1 MKKLTSMNAKN
12 RGAKRLN
19 ADLDL
24 GMSSARNNSATG
36 ARSSAAIQS
45 MEERIQMKDQLREWK
60 NKKNE

>member
-1 MKKLTSMNAKN
+1 MKKLTGMNAKN
-12 RGAKRLN
+12 RGAKKLN

-24 GMSSARNNSATG
+24 GMGSARNNSATG
-36 ARSSAAIQS
+36 ARSSAGMQS